1 MGEFLAKHPF
11 FRPIVA
17 LILGI
22 VVFVSVGFSKSLFF
36 GLLTVSVAG
45 QILNVLRRLLSP
57 TLQKHL
63 ELSSGLSL
71 MLFVVAMGYGL
82 SYLNDKKIPVLPEEG
97 ESGIFLIELTKFPI
111 EKENS
116 VLLYADLLEKID
128 SNRVAEISGNVS
140 IYVAK
145 DSAVLSL
152 RSGDRLLVSTSLSL
166 PKKSGNPDEFDYGK
180 YLRRHGVCGSGYV
193 NSDSWQKVGSAKGF
207 SLVRFSQNARQRLL
221 EIYQK
226 SGIRGKEYGIVA
238 ALTLGYT
245 DAISPEVRDSFSVTG
260 VAHILSV
267 SGLHVGIIYVF
278 LGYMLAFMDKKRG
291 SRRMKNVIIILF
303 LWFYALMT
311 GLSAAVCRSALM
323 FSVVAL
329 GRVIDRRSS
338 IYNSIFF
345 SAFILLIINP
355 MWLFDVGFQ
364 LSYTAL
370 ISIIY
375 FQPKILALIPTRT
388 RVGRYLW
395 ELVSVS
401 IAAQILA
408 TPLCLYYFHQFPN
421 YFILA
426 NVVAVPL
433 STIIIYGNVILL
445 ALYKFPFL
453 CKIVGLCVMW
463 LTKILYACLHFI
475 EELAYA
481 VSRIWIDEW
490 QLVAISIFVV
500 GLGFLFYKVR
510 ARYFAVM
517 LLGVVMFLGLQLWRG
532 VENSGFSDVVVFS
545 DSKSLTINTIDNR
558 QSQILTTDS
567 LTAIRLNRDFLLRKG
582 VREGVITE
590 LDTATLFHT
599 FQFQGNTFAV
609 VANNEIYDLY
619 SPAPLEVDYLIVGKE
634 VKASKSLLKYYFQP
648 KRLVVLSTQYKT
660 QKFSQ
665 IAEEHGVEFY
675 SVREQGAFRLNGE

>member
-1 MGEFLAKHPF
+1 MSEFLARHPF

-22 VVFVSVGFSKSLFF
+22 VAFVWVGYSKSV
-36 GLLTVSVAG
+36 LLTLLAVSAIG
-45 QILNVLRRLLSP
+45 LVLTGFRRLLP
-57 TLQKHL
+57 PILQKHL
-63 ELSSGLSL
+63 DTISGLSI
-71 MLFVVAMGYGL
+71 VVLIVAIGYWL
-82 SYLNDKKIPVLPEEG
+82 SYANDKKIPVLSSEG

-116 VLLYADLLEKID
+116 VLLYADLLQRVD
-128 SNRVAEISGNVS
+128 SSSVAEASGNVS
-140 IYVAK
+140 IYTAK
-145 DSAVLSL
+145 DSAVLAL
-152 RSGDRLLVSTSLSL
+152 RSGDCLMVSTTLSV
-166 PKKSGNPDEFDYGK
+166 PKKNGNPDEFDYGR

-193 NSDSWQKVGSAKGF
+193 SADCWQKVGSNTDF

-226 SGIRGKEYGIVA
+226 SGIKGKEYGIVA

-291 SRRMKNVIIILF
+291 SRRVKNVIIILF
-303 LWFYALMT
+303 LWFYAMMT

-323 FSVVAL
+323 FSVVAM

-355 MWLFDVGFQ
+355 MWFFDVGFQ

-375 FQPKILALIPTRT
+375 FQPQILVLIPTRT
-388 RVGRYLW
+388 RIGRYIW

-453 CKIVGLCVMW
+453 CKIVGFCIFW
-463 LTKILYACLHFI
+463 LTKIMYACLHFI
-475 EELAYA
+475 EGLAYA

-490 QLVAISIFVV
+490 QLLAISIFVV
-500 GLGFLFYKVR
+500 GLGLLFYKVR

-532 VENSGFSDVVVFS
+532 VENSSFADVVVFN
-545 DSKSLTINTIDNR
+545 DNKSLTINAIDDR

-582 VREGVITE
+582 VREGLITE

-609 VANNEIYDLY
+609 VANNKIYDL
-619 SPAPLEVDYLIVGKE
+619 SAPAPLEVDYLIVGRE
-634 VKASKSLLKYYFQP
+634 VKASKNLLKHYFEP
-648 KRLVVLSTQYKT
+648 KRLIVLSTDYKT

-665 IAEEHGVEFY
+665 IAEEKGVEFY